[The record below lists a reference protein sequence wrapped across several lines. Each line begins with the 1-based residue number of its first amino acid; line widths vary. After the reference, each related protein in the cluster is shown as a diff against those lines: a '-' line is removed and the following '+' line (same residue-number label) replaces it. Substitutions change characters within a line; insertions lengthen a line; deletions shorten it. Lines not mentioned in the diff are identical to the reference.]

1 MRSESLLRS
10 YVLASGINDI
20 CLELLH
26 LSIFDACVCNLERRF
41 SASFR
46 RCVYMPSLEYGNK
59 QSFPFID
66 TWTKESETVNAH
78 RKPRDIT
85 IICALMRYLFLKGFC
100 GLWKVSGLGISRQKR
115 VEKMGGK
122 AGSENPIGEARSAL
136 PLFFFLRA
144 CGLWLC
150 VGP

>member
-66 TWTKESETVNAH
+66 TWTKESETVNVH
-78 RKPRDIT
+78 RKRHYNHLCFNAIS
-85 IICALMRYLFLKGFC
+85 IFKRFLWSLKSKRARNFQAKKG
-100 GLWKVSGLGISRQKR
+100 GENGRESGI
-115 VEKMGGK
+115 
-122 AGSENPIGEARSAL
+122 
-136 PLFFFLRA
+136 
-144 CGLWLC
+144 
-150 VGP
+150 